1 MNEAKCRLAVA
12 DATWAVRE
20 AEQRLAQC
28 KSNESSLL
36 QQLYSAR
43 MALANSSLTEANM
56 YIGHVWNGVDRQLG
70 IEDEIRRYLQS
81 VHMLPLSD

>member
-1 MNEAKCRLAVA
+1 M
-12 DATWAVRE
+12 RE

-43 MALANSSLTEANM
+43 MALANSCLTKADM
-56 YIGHVWNGVDRQLG
+56 YIGHVWNGVDCQLG
-70 IEDEIRRYLQS
+70 IEDEIRRYLES
-81 VHMLPLSD
+81 VHMFPSNIHGMS